1 MPATLTFDVPKKVD
15 KREEILEILKKK
27 NGPNLLQRGKA
38 RVAKPALKRK
48 NRTNLENT
56 PDSLNMKNDIIIAAK

>member
-1 MPATLTFDVPKKVD
+1 MAATLTFDVPKKVD
-15 KREEILEILKKK
+15 KREEKLEILKKE
-27 NGPNLLQRGKA
+27 NEPNLLQGGKA

-56 PDSLNMKNDIIIAAK
+56 LVMSFQIP